1 MRAPLLSQSS
11 LFVVSTLIL
20 ALALTLWVRRE
31 SPLHRSGLSFAAVG
45 APSGSGAQLGSQSPQ
60 QTQQTAALLFRAFQ
74 ADNYLTYNALSRTE
88 VMFGNRSIV
97 ADARVTHTPQSLAI
111 SYISGP
117 HEGLHCGFNQPWFWR
132 QENAAPMQ
140 AYAEVQHSPSEMAT
154 KRFALMLQN
163 YMAER
168 RGSATI
174 DKRPVQ
180 IVDLRPFR
188 PVPGAS
194 GPAKRLWI
202 DEQTGLTLRLETFNY
217 EMKPVMRTTL
227 IGVDEHPKIDGAAM
241 TSPAQIRQAAQQ
253 RPCVAQEEGNDRR
266 EAARRTGLW
275 PPEPKYLPVGFQF
288 DGVGMH
294 HCQFSGSAYC
304 AALSRY
310 TDGLNTLTVF
320 VVKHPAKDGAAAPGP
335 AGAKPEK
342 DSQSGPKTCDFG
354 PGTVALRS
362 IGFGQLV
369 AVADLPASELQ
380 HVLDSIAPEKLRVAP
395 GTFPPDVQSNSS
407 TVVPSHH
414 TPGVVP
420 VSAAIH

>member
-31 SPLHRSGLSFAAVG
+31 SPLYRSGPSFAA
-45 APSGSGAQLGSQSPQ
+45 APGAQLGPRSPR

-88 VMFGNRSIV
+88 VMFGKRSIV

-111 SYISGP
+111 SYVSGP
-117 HEGLHCGFNQPWFWR
+117 HEGLHCGFNQLWFWR

-188 PVPGAS
+188 PVPGAA

-227 IGVDEHPKIDGAAM
+227 TGVDEHPKIDGATM

-310 TDGLNTLTVF
+310 TDGLNTLTIF
-320 VVKHPAKDGAAAPGP
+320 VVKHPLIGGAQGGAAKSA
-335 AGAKPEK
+335 AKPAE
-342 DSQSGPKTCDFG
+342 DNQNGPKTCDFG
-354 PGTVALRS
+354 PGTVAMRS
-362 IGFGQLV
+362 IGFAQLV
-369 AVADLPASELQ
+369 AVADLPAPELQ
-380 HVLDSIAPEKLRVAP
+380 RVLDSIAPAKLPVAP

-407 TVVPSHH
+407 TAVSSHPA
-414 TPGVVP
+414 PGVVP
-420 VSAAIH
+420 ISAAIH